1 MNRSNLEEALFSSS
15 GDEEDEAPLAQ
26 AMQEYMRE
34 YSLIFKEIE
43 NFFKEVSTLL
53 DR

>member
-1 MNRSNLEEALFSSS
+1 
-15 GDEEDEAPLAQ
+15 
-26 AMQEYMRE
+26 MQEYMRE

-53 DR
+53 DRWKKMFKGSSHFTTLESRWVFPVF